1 MSAVHPSLAL
11 CDAAAARSMDV
22 GSARPAA
29 SRTLFDLLGALGG
42 ALLDDYLELVLGW
55 GAAPLQPDEI
65 PKIVSCLQGCLWG
78 LVTEA
83 MNRVKGRPDQDL
95 IKRIGFAVCLDVE
108 GAAEGFHPD
117 DAYVRRL
124 AMLVSD
130 LVDRVAEHDDG
141 PLPTFDA
148 RPAFRGWWSA

>member
-1 MSAVHPSLAL
+1 M
-11 CDAAAARSMDV
+11 
-22 GSARPAA
+22 
-29 SRTLFDLLGALGG
+29 LGALGA

-55 GAAPLQPDEI
+55 GAEPLRPDEV
-65 PKIVSCLQGCLWG
+65 PKIVSCLWGCLWG

-83 MNRVKGRPDQDL
+83 LHRVKGCPDPGL
-95 IKRIGFAVCLDVE
+95 IKRIGFAVCLHDE

-130 LVDRVAEHDDG
+130 LVDRVAEDDDS
-141 PLPTFDA
+141 PLPTFNA
-148 RPAFRGWWSA
+148 RPSFRGWWSA

>member
-1 MSAVHPSLAL
+1 MN
-11 CDAAAARSMDV
+11 AAKPPLT
-22 GSARPAA
+22 ARPAGP
-29 SRTLFDLLGALGG
+29 RTLFDLLGALGA
-42 ALLDDYLELVLGW
+42 ALLDDCLELVLGW
-55 GAAPLQPDEI
+55 GAAPLQPDEV
-65 PKIVSCLQGCLWG
+65 PKIVSCLRGCLWG

-83 MNRVKGRPDQDL
+83 LNRVKGRPDRDL
-95 IKRIGFAVCLDVE
+95 IKRIGFAVCLDDE
-108 GAAEGFHPD
+108 GAAAGFHPD

-130 LVDRVAEHDDG
+130 LVDRVAEDDDS